1 LVATVI
7 TSLASLFSPTHEQTF
22 IEHFLS
28 KSRMHVQ
35 SADDWSAESLLS
47 WDAVNRLLESEQ
59 LPPSRVKLVRA
70 NMVIPPMIYRG
81 GDEASRINPRALNSL
96 LPQGVSIV
104 IDSIEEY
111 VPHLGRLL
119 DSIEQ
124 RLAHRVW
131 INSYISFGRGKAF
144 KPHWDNHDVIVV
156 QVHGSKRWRSFGIP
170 DPPPTRKHREGD
182 PVPAEVQWEGMMR
195 AGDVLY
201 LPRGEVHEAELETA
215 DAVHLT
221 IGIKPKR
228 GAGFMAWL
236 AEQADS
242 ESTFSSDLIG
252 HQGDTSMHDHDAR
265 LKTHLHELIDSTNPG
280 ASLDNED
287 TQATSRRR
295 LNLGVVDRVANDT
308 LVVPALGR
316 RLALDLT
323 SSAVETV
330 TIGGE
335 QFDLSATA
343 RHVLDFLGAA
353 DAQQLGSIVAALD
366 TRADAKRVRDAVCE
380 LARLG
385 LVGLE
390 SQDAR

>member
-1 LVATVI
+1 MHLQSVDNR
-7 TSLASLFSPTHEQTF
+7 
-22 IEHFLS
+22 
-28 KSRMHVQ
+28 RM
-35 SADDWSAESLLS
+35 ESLLP
-47 WDAVNRLLESEQ
+47 WDTINRLLESDR

-81 GDEASRINPRALNSL
+81 GDESSRINPRALNSL

-111 VPHLGRLL
+111 VPHLGRLS

-156 QVHGSKRWRSFGIP
+156 QVHGSKRWRGFGVP
-170 DPPPTRKHREGD
+170 NPPPTRKHRDGD
-182 PVPAEVQWEGMMR
+182 PVPAEVEWEGTMR

-221 IGIKPKR
+221 IGIKPQR
-228 GAGFMAWL
+228 GADFMAWL
-236 AEQADS
+236 GANADL
-242 ESTFSSDLIG
+242 TQR
-252 HQGDTSMHDHDAR
+252 QGDASMHQHEDR
-265 LKTHLHELIDSTNPG
+265 LKAHLHGLIDSANPG
-280 ASLDNED
+280 PSLDNDDAE
-287 TQATSRRR
+287 ATSRGR
-295 LNLGVVDRVANDT
+295 LNLGVLDRVADDT
-308 LVVPALGR
+308 LVVPALRR

-323 SSAVETV
+323 SLAVETV
-330 TIGGE
+330 AIGGE

-353 DAQQLGSIVAALD
+353 DAHPLGSIVAALD
-366 TRADAKRVRDAVCE
+366 TRADGKRIRDAVCE

-390 SQDAR
+390 SQDAREATIVEMLKT

>member
-1 LVATVI
+1 M
-7 TSLASLFSPTHEQTF
+7 
-22 IEHFLS
+22 EHFLS
-28 KSRMHVQ
+28 KSRMQFQ
-35 SADDWSAESLLS
+35 SVDTRPTESLLP
-47 WDAVNRLLESEQ
+47 WDTINRLLESDQ

-81 GDEASRINPRALNSL
+81 GDESRRINPRALNSL

-111 VPHLGRLL
+111 VPHLGRLS

-156 QVHGSKRWRSFGIP
+156 QVHGTKRWRSFGVP

-221 IGIKPKR
+221 IGIKPQR
-228 GAGFMAWL
+228 GADFMAWL
-236 AEQADS
+236 GEYTGS
-242 ESTFSSDLIG
+242 ESTFTTEVTSHEGDAAM
-252 HQGDTSMHDHDAR
+252 HQDDAR
-265 LKTHLHELIDSTNPG
+265 LKAHLVELTHSAIPG
-280 ASLDNED
+280 PSLDNEHS
-287 TQATSRRR
+287 QATSRRR
-295 LNLGVVDRVANDT
+295 LNLGRGVSRPSITPSTYCFASQT
-308 LVVPALGR
+308 LRGP
-316 RLALDLT
+316 
-323 SSAVETV
+323 SA
-330 TIGGE
+330 
-335 QFDLSATA
+335 
-343 RHVLDFLGAA
+343 
-353 DAQQLGSIVAALD
+353 
-366 TRADAKRVRDAVCE
+366 
-380 LARLG
+380 
-385 LVGLE
+385 
-390 SQDAR
+390 

>member
-1 LVATVI
+1 VI
-7 TSLASLFSPTHEQTF
+7 TDLASLLSPADEQSF
-22 IEHFLS
+22 IKHFLS
-28 KSRMHVQ
+28 KCRMHVQ
-35 SADDWSAESLLS
+35 SVDNRRAESLLS
-47 WDAVNRLLESEQ
+47 WDTINRLLESDR

-81 GDEASRINPRALNSL
+81 GDEASQINPRALNSL

-111 VPHLGRLL
+111 VPHLGRLA
-119 DSIEQ
+119 DSIER

-131 INSYISFGRGKAF
+131 INTYLSFGRGKAF
-144 KPHWDNHDVIVV
+144 KPHWDNHDVIIV
-156 QVHGSKRWRSFGIP
+156 QLHGTKRWRSFGVP
-170 DPPPTRKHREGD
+170 NPPPTRKHRDGD
-182 PVPAEVQWEGMMR
+182 PVPKEVEWEGMMR

-221 IGIKPKR
+221 IGIKQQR
-228 GAGFMAWL
+228 GADFMAWL
-236 AEQADS
+236 AEQPDS
-242 ESTFSSDLIG
+242 ENLTR
-252 HQGDTSMHDHDAR
+252 HQGDDSMHEHEPGLTA
-265 LKTHLHELIDSTNPG
+265 HLHALADSAKPD
-280 ASLDNED
+280 ASPDND
-287 TQATSRRR
+287 DISVNLRRR
-295 LNLGVVDRVANDT
+295 LNLGVVDRVADDT
-308 LVVPALGR
+308 LVVPTLQR

-330 TIGGE
+330 AIGGE

-343 RHVLDFLGAA
+343 RHVLDFLSAK
-353 DAQQLGSIVAALD
+353 DAQPLGSIVAGLD
-366 TRADAKRVRDAVCE
+366 TRADAKRVREAVCE

-390 SQDAR
+390 SRDAP

>member
-1 LVATVI
+1 
-7 TSLASLFSPTHEQTF
+7 
-22 IEHFLS
+22 
-28 KSRMHVQ
+28 M
-35 SADDWSAESLLS
+35 ESLLP
-47 WDAVNRLLESEQ
+47 WDTVNRLLESDQ

-81 GDEASRINPRALNSL
+81 GDDAGRINPRALNSL

-111 VPHLGRLL
+111 VPHLGRLS
-119 DSIEQ
+119 DSIER

-156 QVHGSKRWRSFGIP
+156 QVSGSKRWRSFGVP
-170 DPPPTRKHREGD
+170 DPPPTRKHRDGD
-182 PVPAEVQWEGMMR
+182 PVPAELEWEGMMR
-195 AGDVLY
+195 SGDVLY

-221 IGIKPKR
+221 IGIKPQR
-228 GAGFMAWL
+228 GADFMAWL
-236 AEQADS
+236 GEQADP
-242 ESTFSSDLIG
+242 EDLTR
-252 HQGDTSMHDHDAR
+252 HQGDAAMHEHEAR
-265 LKTHLHELIDSTNPG
+265 LKAHLHELIDSANPG
-280 ASLDNED
+280 ASMDKED
-287 TQATSRRR
+287 TQATLPRR
-295 LNLGVVDRVANDT
+295 LNLGVVDRVADNT
-308 LVVPALGR
+308 LVVPTIRR

-330 TIGGE
+330 AIGGE
-335 QFDLSATA
+335 QFDLSAIA

-353 DAQQLGSIVAALD
+353 DAHPLGSIVAALD
-366 TRADAKRVRDAVCE
+366 TRADATHVRDAVCE
-380 LARLG
+380 LARVG

>member
-1 LVATVI
+1 M
-7 TSLASLFSPTHEQTF
+7 
-22 IEHFLS
+22 EHFLS
-28 KSRMHVQ
+28 KSRMQFQ
-35 SADDWSAESLLS
+35 SVDTRPTESLLP
-47 WDAVNRLLESEQ
+47 WDTINRLLESDQ

-81 GDEASRINPRALNSL
+81 GDESRRINPRALNSL

-111 VPHLGRLL
+111 VPHLARLSG
-119 DSIEQ
+119 SIER

-156 QVHGSKRWRSFGIP
+156 QVHGSKRWRSFGVP
-170 DPPPTRKHREGD
+170 DPPPTRKHRDGD

-221 IGIKPKR
+221 IGIKPQR
-228 GAGFMAWL
+228 GDDFLAWMG
-236 AEQADS
+236 EHADS
-242 ESTFSSDLIG
+242 AWSISSTDLTR
-252 HQGDTSMHDHDAR
+252 HQGDAAIPEHEDR
-265 LKTHLHELIDSTNPG
+265 LQAHLHGLIDSANSAA
-280 ASLDNED
+280 ASDIDVTKE
-287 TQATSRRR
+287 TSRRR
-295 LNLGVVDRVANDT
+295 LNLGVMDRVADET
-308 LVVPALGR
+308 LVVPAFR
-316 RLALDLT
+316 RQLALDLT

-330 TIGGE
+330 SIGGE
-335 QFDLSATA
+335 PFDLPAIA
-343 RHVLDFLGAA
+343 RHVLDLIGAA
-353 DAQQLGSIVAALD
+353 DAQPLGSIVAALH
-366 TRADAKRVRDAVCE
+366 THADAKRIRDAVCK

>member
-1 LVATVI
+1 VI
-7 TSLASLFSPTHEQTF
+7 TSLASLLSPIHEQSF

-35 SADDWSAESLLS
+35 SVDNRRTESLLP
-47 WDAVNRLLESEQ
+47 WDAVNRLLESDQ
-59 LPPSRVKLVRA
+59 LPRSRVKLVRA

-81 GDEASRINPRALNSL
+81 GDESSRINPRALNSL

-111 VPHLGRLL
+111 VSHLGRLS
-119 DSIEQ
+119 DSIER

-156 QVHGSKRWRSFGIP
+156 QVHGTKRWRSFGVP
-170 DPPPTRKHREGD
+170 NPPPTRKHRDGD
-182 PVPAEVQWEGMMR
+182 PVPAEVEWEGMMR

-221 IGIKPKR
+221 IGIKPQR
-228 GAGFMAWL
+228 GADFMAWL
-236 AEQADS
+236 GEQPDSEDLTRRQGDDSMHEHEPRLTAHLHALADS
-242 ESTFSSDLIG
+242 
-252 HQGDTSMHDHDAR
+252 A
-265 LKTHLHELIDSTNPG
+265 KPG
-280 ASLDNED
+280 ASPDNDD
-287 TQATSRRR
+287 TSVNLRRL
-295 LNLGVVDRVANDT
+295 LNLGVLDRVANDT
-308 LVVPALGR
+308 LVVPALRR
-316 RLALDLT
+316 RLPLNLT
-323 SSAVETV
+323 STAAETV
-330 TIGGE
+330 AIGGE

-343 RHVLDFLGAA
+343 RHVLDFLGVD
-353 DAQQLGSIVAALD
+353 DAKPFGSIASELD
-366 TRADAKRVRDAVCE
+366 TRADAKQIRDAVCE